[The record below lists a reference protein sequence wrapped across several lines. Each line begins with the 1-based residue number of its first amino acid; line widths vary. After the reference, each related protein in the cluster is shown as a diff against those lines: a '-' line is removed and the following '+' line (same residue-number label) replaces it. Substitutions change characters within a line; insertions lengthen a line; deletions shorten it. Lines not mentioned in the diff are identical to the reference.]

1 MLPRQ
6 RRETRDLVAI
16 GETSFSWGC
25 FTVISGFIFLIYS
38 TIATF
43 LKVAEADTYGCYK
56 ILGGEGCSDGE
67 SNVPSYL
74 LFFSTLFYCY
84 SVNFYLSFWPI
95 IIGQKNLSFA
105 MFF

>member
-1 MLPRQ
+1 MNMAYLQLIVIIINLSSLLSTPMLPRQ
-6 RRETRDLVAI
+6 RRETRELVAI

-43 LKVAEADTYGCYK
+43 LKVAKADTYGCYK

-74 LFFSTLFYCY
+74 LFFSTIIYCY
-84 SVNFYLSFWPI
+84 
-95 IIGQKNLSFA
+95 
-105 MFF
+105 